1 MPIARSYNGGS
12 IVYFAGDKGDEVYV
26 LQSGRVILISTALDT
41 GEEIREDVQLGEFF
55 GVKSALGK
63 FPREET
69 AQVIGKTTCI
79 VFKMNEFEA
88 LVMKNTHLILKM
100 LRVFSKQLRNIHR
113 QIRDILKAGAA
124 KDPAFELMS
133 VAESFY
139 RSGNVDHAVYA
150 LEKYMEVYADGDYT
164 ERAHDLLSQARKGL
178 TYPHGYPA
186 LTLADSKQNR
196 GIDPAFV
203 SRTMASA
210 DSLGDDPFALDEVG
224 GPAPSPVREP
234 EASDVFMEGLNFMN
248 QNNMEGALGKFNQCL
263 QMKKFP
269 TQEDA
274 DAFQRAHYEKGR
286 AELKLGKPDEASNSF
301 SVYLKKFPTG
311 EYMKNSI
318 FQLGVVAE
326 AKGNKER
333 ARSLYH
339 KVATMPPPDEAT
351 REARKRLEKLG

>member
-1 MPIARSYNGGS
+1 MPIARNYNGGS

-41 GEEIREDVQLGEFF
+41 GEEIREDVQIGEFF
-55 GVKSALGK
+55 GVKSSLGK

-79 VFKMNEFEA
+79 VFHLNEFEQ
-88 LVMKNTHLILKM
+88 LVLKNTHLILKM

-139 RSGNVDHAVYA
+139 KSGNVDHAVYA
-150 LEKYMEVYADGDYT
+150 FEKYMEVYPDGDYVD
-164 ERAHDLLSQARKGL
+164 RAKDLLSQARKGL
-178 TYPHGYPA
+178 TYPHGYPP
-186 LTLADSKQNR
+186 LTLADSHH
-196 GIDPAFV
+196 GGDVDPEFV
-203 SRTMASA
+203 ARSMASA
-210 DSLGDDPFALDEVG
+210 DSLGDDPFALDDVA
-224 GPAPSPVREP
+224 GPHAHAKEST
-234 EASDVFMEGLNFMN
+234 ASDVFMEGLNLMN
-248 QNNMEGALGKFNQCL
+248 QGNLEGSLSKFTECL
-263 QMKKFP
+263 QFKKFP
-269 TQEDA
+269 TQDDA
-274 DAFQRAHYEKGR
+274 DSFARAQYEKGR
-286 AELKLGKPDEASNSF
+286 AELKLGRLDEASNSF
-301 SVYLKKFPTG
+301 SIYLKKYPTG